1 MRQEEL
7 EYLQSQR
14 ALLAGRVDLSTLH
27 VHLGPSVVAPAGGPD
42 GFVDALGTGWRALVT
57 ALGAAVVVL
66 GVVLPWAALTALVAA
81 AVLVPLRRSRRRVA
95 VAGSAPAPP
104 PEA

>member
-1 MRQEEL
+1 MRQGEL

-14 ALLAGRVDLSTLH
+14 ALLADRVDLSTLH
-27 VHLGPSVVAPAGGPD
+27 VHLAPSGVAPAGGPD
-42 GFVDALGTGWRALVT
+42 GFVDALGAGWRALVT

-66 GVVLPWAALTALVAA
+66 GVVLPWAALAA

-95 VAGSAPAPP
+95 VAGAAPAPP
-104 PEA
+104 PEP

>member
-66 GVVLPWAALTALVAA
+66 GVVLPWAALAA